1 MCALNFLVEEYH
13 EYRNCLLAI
22 EGLVVIVS
30 VLSPVLPYALKKTQK
45 AYHLAGLIFFAL
57 VYSSLFLFYCSDAC
71 YQPGQSN
78 GGDQPEQSNEGG
90 DQPEQSNEGG
100 DQPEQ
105 SNERNL
111 IQDILSANKV
121 LSVVAFLSAIPS
133 AALYEKDKIDF
144 KLSLWVS

>member
-1 MCALNFLVEEYH
+1 MCASNFLVEEYH

-57 VYSSLFLFYCSDAC
+57 VYGSLFLFYCSDAC

-78 GGDQPEQSNEGG
+78 G
-90 DQPEQSNEGG
+90 GG

-144 KLSLWVS
+144 ELSLWVS

>member
-1 MCALNFLVEEYH
+1 MCASNFLVEEYH

-57 VYSSLFLFYCSDAC
+57 VYGSLFLFYCSDAC

-78 GGDQPEQSNEGG
+78 GG

-144 KLSLWVS
+144 ELSLWVS